1 MGDFEVVAGAGTLRD
16 PAAGAVSFPHQWTS
30 EGVTVQAAF
39 TGAHLLHLA
48 AAGCVL
54 NDVYREAGRLG
65 LPVQGVRVTASG
77 GFNGDTWQSTGI
89 VYAVEVDAQVSPE
102 DRGRLLEAVDA
113 VAEIPKAIRA
123 GTTVERAL
131 P

>member
-16 PAAGAVSFPHQWTS
+16 SAAGAVSFPHQWTS

-77 GFNGDTWQSTGI
+77 GFNGDSWQSTGI

-102 DRGRLLEAVDA
+102 DRTRLLAAVDA